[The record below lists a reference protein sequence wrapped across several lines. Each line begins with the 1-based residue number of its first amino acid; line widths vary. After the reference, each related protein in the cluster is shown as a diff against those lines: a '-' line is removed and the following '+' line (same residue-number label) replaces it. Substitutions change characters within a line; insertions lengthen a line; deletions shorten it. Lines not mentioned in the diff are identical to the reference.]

1 MEMQSTDYVKASLES
16 HPLGQEFLGAVL
28 PELTMNSSSSSG
40 TAHYHHQSITDHHQ
54 LKHVHGIS
62 HETHFQHYQND
73 STSLLWVL
81 KKVWGHYRLGTV
93 DEQQNGLADKTDSE
107 ETPVSTEK
115 DRDTGSFSSSPPK
128 LIANECKEVI
138 SRETFFILLA
148 DIIDYYFKDMSVTEK
163 KQQLIM
169 NYLLNLQKYHSEEK
183 FIAFHCFL
191 SSVLDLIQLIHS
203 KA

>member
-16 HPLGQEFLGAVL
+16 HPQGQEFLGTVL
-28 PELTMNSSSSSG
+28 PELTMNPSSSSSSG
-40 TAHYHHQSITDHHQ
+40 TAHHHHQIITDHHQ
-54 LKHVHGIS
+54 LKHIHGIS

-73 STSLLWVL
+73 STSLLWVM
-81 KKVWGHYRLGTV
+81 KKIWGHYRLGTV
-93 DEQQNGLADKTDSE
+93 DEQQNGKTDS
-107 ETPVSTEK
+107 PVSTEK
-115 DRDTGSFSSSPPK
+115 DRDTGSFSSSPLK

-183 FIAFHCFL
+183 FIAFQSFL

-203 KA
+203 KAQ